1 MGFSTKI
8 LDKNSVGD
16 RTFYPRS
23 DQNKIYGVKLSYL
36 YQQCAIMVALL
47 ESAGKLNSMA
57 PQAMAQRAIFA
68 IGRFF
73 SNCKALKPG
82 NKGYPPFKKQT
93 RSVKYNTSGCKLSS
107 DKRCLTFTDGFAAG
121 TLNKLGIKHLKFSR

>member
-1 MGFSTKI
+1 M
-8 LDKNSVGD
+8 
-16 RTFYPRS
+16 
-23 DQNKIYGVKLSYL
+23 
-36 YQQCAIMVALL
+36 AALF

-57 PQAMAQRAIFA
+57 RQAMARAIFA

-82 NKGYPPFKKQT
+82 KKGYPQFKKQT
-93 RSVKYNTSGCKLSS
+93 RSVEYKTSGCKLSS

-121 TLNKLGIKHLKFSR
+121 TFRLLGSRDLHFYTAKSSE